1 MSNWSS
7 TSALKHFQMGETIF
21 SEGDPGDSAYI
32 IESGSVEVAV
42 SVDGQ
47 PFPLRILTSGDV
59 LGEMAVM
66 DTAPRSAS
74 AKALEETVCVAI
86 SSRQISER
94 VQDADPVVQLLVNTL
109 LHRIRSTPQIA
120 SSTKSNIATGLQ
132 AESPSE
138 DNDKVLDKMRLE
150 SELQAALTNNQLR
163 PHYQPLVNIQTRQI
177 LGFEALIRWFSPTR
191 GHVSPGEFTSIA
203 EETSLII
210 PIGQQTIQ
218 QSCRD
223 LVQFQ
228 TLCPDRPLFIS
239 INVAPRQLAEDDF
252 LTNLQTVIDQNRLK
266 PAQIK
271 LEVTERV
278 FMEDPVALETLQRCR
293 QAGFHIALDDFGTGF
308 SSLNYLTRFE
318 VDGFKIDRAFVQEI
332 ITNQRTQVLLESML
346 TMAHGLGMQTVVE
359 GIETQ
364 EQLDVLQRSGCDIG
378 QGYLFGKALPFAEV
392 QQLLLQEAAHNPIR
406 V

>member
-1 MSNWSS
+1 MSNWGSS
-7 TSALKHFQMGETIF
+7 SALKRFRIGETIF
-21 SEGDPGDSAYI
+21 SEGDPGEWAYI
-32 IESGSVEVAV
+32 IESGRVEIAV

-74 AKALEETVCVAI
+74 AIALEETVCVAI
-86 SSRQISER
+86 SSQQISER
-94 VQDADPVVQLLVNTL
+94 VQDADPVVKLLVNTL
-109 LHRIRSTPQIA
+109 LHRIRNTPQVA
-120 SSTKSNIATGLQ
+120 SSPQLPMTARQ
-132 AESPSE
+132 RSPKE
-138 DNDKVLDKMRLE
+138 NDKVLDKMRLE
-150 SELQAALTNNQLR
+150 SELRAALENQQLG

-210 PIGQQTIQ
+210 PIGQQTIEQ
-218 QSCRD
+218 ACRD

-228 TLCPDRPLFIS
+228 TLCPNRALFVS
-239 INVAPRQLAEDDF
+239 INVAPRQLSATDF
-252 LTNLQTVIDQNRLK
+252 LAQLTTIVARYQLQTS
-266 PAQIK
+266 QIK

-278 FMEDPVALETLQRCR
+278 FMEDPAALEMLQRCR

-318 VDGFKIDRAFVQEI
+318 VDGFKVDRAFVQGI
-332 ITNQRTQVLLESML
+332 LTNQRTQVLLESML
-346 TMAHGLGMQTVVE
+346 TMAKGLGMQTVVE
-359 GIETQ
+359 GIETPD
-364 EQLDVLQRSGCDIG
+364 QLALLQQSGCDIG
-378 QGYLFGKALPFAEV
+378 QGYLFGKPLPAGQI
-392 QQLLLQEAAHNPIR
+392 QQLLTKDPIHSPMTL
-406 V
+406 

>member
-1 MSNWSS
+1 MSDWGSS
-7 TSALKHFQMGETIF
+7 SALKHFQIGETIF
-21 SEGDPGDSAYI
+21 SEGDPGDWAYI
-32 IESGSVEVAV
+32 IESGRVEVAV

-74 AKALEETVCVAI
+74 ARALEETVCVAI
-86 SSRQISER
+86 SSQQISER
-94 VQDADPVVQLLVNTL
+94 VQDADPVVKLLVNTL
-109 LHRIRSTPQIA
+109 LHRIRSTPQIT
-120 SSTKSNIATGLQ
+120 SSPRIPMGMQ
-132 AESPSE
+132 AESSS

-150 SELQAALTNNQLR
+150 SELREALDNQQLQ
-163 PHYQPLVNIQTRQI
+163 PHYQPLVDIQTGQI

-210 PIGQQTIQ
+210 PIGQHTIQ
-218 QSCRD
+218 QSCCD
-223 LVQFQ
+223 LVHFQ
-228 TLCPDRPLFIS
+228 RSCPDRPLFMS
-239 INVAPRQLAEDDF
+239 INVAPRQLEEDSF
-252 LTNLQTVIDQNRLK
+252 LADLQDIIDQYRLQ
-266 PAQIK
+266 PSQIK

-278 FMEDPVALETLQRCR
+278 FMEDPIALETLQNCR

-332 ITNQRTQVLLESML
+332 LTNQRTQILVKSML
-346 TMAHGLGMQTVVE
+346 AMAHGLGMQTVVE

-364 EQLDVLQRSGCDIG
+364 EQLKALQESGCDIG
-378 QGYLFGKALPFAEV
+378 QGYLFGKPLPFGEV
-392 QQLLLQEAAHNPIR
+392 QQQLARELVHNPISS
-406 V
+406 

>member
-1 MSNWSS
+1 MSNWDPS
-7 TSALKHFQMGETIF
+7 SALKHFKVGEVIF

-32 IESGSVEVAV
+32 IESGRVEVAV

-47 PFPLRILTSGDV
+47 AFPLRILTSGDV

-74 AKALEETVCVAI
+74 AKAIEETVCVAI

-94 VQDADPVVQLLVNTL
+94 IQGADPIVQLLVTTL
-109 LHRIRSTPQIA
+109 LHRIRSTPQVTL
-120 SSTKSNIATGLQ
+120 SGYPKVATGLQ
-132 AESPSE
+132 QAPS
-138 DNDKVLDKMRLE
+138 DNDEVLDKIRLE
-150 SELQAALTNNQLR
+150 SELRAALENQQLR
-163 PHYQPLVNIQTRQI
+163 PHYQPLVDIQTRRI

-210 PIGQQTIQ
+210 PIGQQTLQ

-223 LVQFQ
+223 LVQLQ
-228 TLCPDRPLFIS
+228 KSCPDRQLFMS

-252 LTNLQTVIDQNRLK
+252 LAALQFIVEQYGLN
-266 PAQIK
+266 PSQVK

-278 FMEDPVALETLQRCR
+278 FMEDPVALKSLQTCR

-332 ITNQRTQVLLESML
+332 LTNPRTQVLLESML

-364 EQLDVLQRSGCDIG
+364 EQLQVLQRSGCDIG
-378 QGYLFGKALPFAEV
+378 QGYFFGKPLPFAEV
-392 QQLLLQEAAHNPIR
+392 QQLLVQELVQNPIKS
-406 V
+406 

>member
-7 TSALKHFQMGETIF
+7 SSALKHFKVGEVIF

-32 IESGSVEVAV
+32 IESGKVEIAV

-47 PFPLRILTSGDV
+47 LFPLRILTSGDV

-74 AKALEETVCVAI
+74 AKALEETVCVSI

-94 VQDADPVVQLLVNTL
+94 VQGADPIVQLLVTTL
-109 LHRIRSTPQIA
+109 LHRIRSTPQLTLA
-120 SSTKSNIATGLQ
+120 GYPKVAMGLQ
-132 AESPSE
+132 RTSAS

-150 SELQAALTNNQLR
+150 SELRAALNNQQLR
-163 PHYQPLVNIQTRQI
+163 PHYQPLVNIQTREI

-191 GHVSPGEFTSIA
+191 GYVSPGEFTSMA

-210 PIGQQTIQ
+210 PIGQQTLQ
-218 QSCRD
+218 QACRD

-228 TLCPDRPLFIS
+228 RDCPDRPLFMS
-239 INVAPRQLAEDDF
+239 INVAPRQLAETSF
-252 LTNLQTVIDQNRLK
+252 LAELNAIIDQHGLS
-266 PAQIK
+266 PYQIK

-278 FMEDPVALETLQRCR
+278 FMEDPTALSMLQKCR

-318 VDGFKIDRAFVQEI
+318 VDGFKIDRAFVQELL
-332 ITNQRTQVLLESML
+332 TNQRTQVLLESML
-346 TMAHGLGMQTVVE
+346 AMARGLGMQTVVE
-359 GIETQ
+359 GIETA
-364 EQLDVLQRSGCDIG
+364 EQLQVLQRSGCDIG
-378 QGYLFGKALPFAEV
+378 QGYLFGKPMPFDEV
-392 QQLLLQEAAHNPIR
+392 QQVLAHAQVQNPIKR
-406 V
+406 

>member
-7 TSALKHFQMGETIF
+7 SSALKHFKVGEVIF

-32 IESGSVEVAV
+32 IESGRVEIAV

-47 PFPLRILTSGDV
+47 LFPLHVLTSGDV

-94 VQDADPVVQLLVNTL
+94 IQGADPIVQLLVTTL
-109 LHRIRSTPQIA
+109 LHRIRSTPQVTLSGYPKVA
-120 SSTKSNIATGLQ
+120 MGVQQTSSS
-132 AESPSE
+132 
-138 DNDKVLDKMRLE
+138 DNDKGLDKMRLE
-150 SELQAALTNNQLR
+150 SELREALNNQQLR
-163 PHYQPLVNIQTRQI
+163 PHYQPLVNIQTQEI
-177 LGFEALIRWFSPTR
+177 LGFEALVRWLSPTR

-210 PIGQQTIQ
+210 PIGQQTLQ
-218 QSCRD
+218 QACRD

-228 TLCPDRPLFIS
+228 MACPRPLFMS
-239 INVAPRQLAEDDF
+239 INVAPRQLAENSF
-252 LTNLQTVIDQNRLK
+252 LAELKAITDQYGLS
-266 PAQIK
+266 PTQIK

-278 FMEDPVALETLQRCR
+278 FMEDPVALSMLQKCR

-318 VDGFKIDRAFVQEI
+318 VDGFKIDRAFVQELL
-332 ITNQRTQVLLESML
+332 TNQRTQVLLESML
-346 TMAHGLGMQTVVE
+346 AMAHGLGMQTVVE
-359 GIETQ
+359 GIETI
-364 EQLDVLQRSGCDIG
+364 EQLEVLQRSGCDIG
-378 QGYLFGKALPFAEV
+378 QGYLFGKPLPFSEA
-392 QQLLLQEAAHNPIR
+392 QQLLAQALVQNPIKL
-406 V
+406 

>member
-1 MSNWSS
+1 MSNWGSS
-7 TSALKHFQMGETIF
+7 SALKRFRIGETIF
-21 SEGDPGDSAYI
+21 SEGDPGEWAYI
-32 IESGSVEVAV
+32 IESGRVEIAV

-74 AKALEETVCVAI
+74 AIALEETVCVAI
-86 SSRQISER
+86 SSQQISER
-94 VQDADPVVQLLVNTL
+94 VQDADPVVKLLVNTL
-109 LHRIRSTPQIA
+109 LHRIRNTPQVA
-120 SSTKSNIATGLQ
+120 SSPQLPMTARQ
-132 AESPSE
+132 RSPKE
-138 DNDKVLDKMRLE
+138 NDKVLDKMRLE
-150 SELQAALTNNQLR
+150 SELRAALENQQLG

-210 PIGQQTIQ
+210 PIGQQTIEQ
-218 QSCRD
+218 ACRD

-228 TLCPDRPLFIS
+228 TLCPNRALFVS
-239 INVAPRQLAEDDF
+239 INVAPRQLSATDF
-252 LTNLQTVIDQNRLK
+252 LAQLTTIVARYQLQTS
-266 PAQIK
+266 QIK

-278 FMEDPVALETLQRCR
+278 FMEDPAALEMLQRCR

-318 VDGFKIDRAFVQEI
+318 VDGFKVDRAFVQGI
-332 ITNQRTQVLLESML
+332 LTNQRTQVLLESML
-346 TMAHGLGMQTVVE
+346 TMAKGLGMQTVVE
-359 GIETQ
+359 GIETP
-364 EQLDVLQRSGCDIG
+364 EQLALLQQSGCDIG
-378 QGYLFGKALPFAEV
+378 QGYLFGKPLPAGQI
-392 QQLLLQEAAHNPIR
+392 QQLLTKDPIHSPMTL
-406 V
+406 

>member
-7 TSALKHFQMGETIF
+7 ASALKRFQTGETIF

-32 IESGSVEVAV
+32 IESGRVEIAITI
-42 SVDGQ
+42 DGQ

-74 AKALEETVCVAI
+74 ARALEETVCVAI

-94 VQDADPVVQLLVNTL
+94 VQDADPVVQLLVKTL
-109 LHRIRSTPQIA
+109 LHRIRSTPQVT
-120 SSTKSNIATGLQ
+120 SSTAANIPTGL
-132 AESPSE
+132 PSQSVA
-138 DNDKVLDKMRLE
+138 DNDQVLDKMRLE
-150 SELQAALTNNQLR
+150 SELQAALVNQQLR

-191 GHVSPGEFTSIA
+191 GHVSPGEFTSLA

-223 LVQFQ
+223 LAQFQ
-228 TLCPDRPLFIS
+228 TICPDRCLFVS
-239 INVAPRQLAEDDF
+239 INVAPRQLAENNF
-252 LTNLQTVIDQNRLK
+252 LAELQTVIEQHSLQ
-266 PAQIK
+266 PSQIK
-271 LEVTERV
+271 LEITERV
-278 FMEDPVALETLQRCR
+278 FMENPVALETLQCCR
-293 QAGFHIALDDFGTGF
+293 QAGFKISLDDFGTGF

-318 VDGFKIDRAFVQEI
+318 VDGFKIDRAFVQDI
-332 ITNQRTQVLLESML
+332 LTNPRTQVLLKSL
-346 TMAHGLGMQTVVE
+346 LAMADGLNMQTVVE
-359 GIETQ
+359 GIETL
-364 EQLDVLQRSGCDIG
+364 EQLEVLQKSGCDIG
-378 QGYLFGKALPFAEV
+378 QGYLFGKALPFVEV
-392 QQLLLQEAAHNPIR
+392 QQLLAQELAHKP
-406 V
+406 VSV